1 MAGCLTQLTEIKITS
16 SNLFFFFPQLSEVP
30 RGMSEFSFSQA
41 KIVIFIHI

>member
-16 SNLFFFFPQLSEVP
+16 SNLFFFPQLSEVP